1 MIVTVQPVVNSSTSL
16 VRVLFI
22 RVLLIPVFLIPVFLI
37 PVFLIRVL
45 QFTWVGW

>member
-16 VRVLFI
+16 VHVLFI
-22 RVLLIPVFLIPVFLI
+22 RVLLIRVLLIR
-37 PVFLIRVL
+37 VFLIRVL